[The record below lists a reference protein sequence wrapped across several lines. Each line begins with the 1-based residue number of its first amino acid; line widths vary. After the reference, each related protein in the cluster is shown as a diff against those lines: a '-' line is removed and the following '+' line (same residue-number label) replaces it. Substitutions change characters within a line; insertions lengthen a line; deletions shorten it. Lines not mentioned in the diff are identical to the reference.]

1 MHADLTNILLLLIT
15 LISVGVIIYSYP
27 DDYLLVPPDIRNQ
40 IFSPSFLV
48 ILIVNLA
55 AFGIYHYTETKKAE
69 FLKLQL
75 QLQRESD
82 AAEYNRKLLQQD
94 ENQRIL
100 VHDIKNH
107 LQSIA
112 ELTRQQEY
120 DKVLSYIE
128 HLTKVNH
135 LLSSVRVSDNDLL
148 SSIVCRY
155 KRTCDEKSISLRTD
169 IRSKCI
175 DFLTEDDMTAL
186 FCNLLDNAFESA
198 IHVSDSYIEL
208 NVSARPNTSFVI
220 ISVVN
225 SCAKNPFHDKSQ
237 KLRTTKKESQRHG
250 FGLKSIEKIIKK
262 YHGEMNC
269 YFDDSNMTFHTVIML
284 TTTAPSPSSHQI

>member
-225 SCAKNPFHDKSQ
+225 SCAKILSTTRAKSFALQ
-237 KLRTTKKESQRHG
+237 KKKA
-250 FGLKSIEKIIKK
+250 K
-262 YHGEMNC
+262 
-269 YFDDSNMTFHTVIML
+269 D
-284 TTTAPSPSSHQI
+284 TALA